1 MNLIDK
7 ISEKAEGLFNRKAEG
22 TYQQL
27 FRYTLTG
34 GVAFLAD
41 IGALYICTEFLD
53 MHYLIS
59 TAAGFCIGL
68 IINYI
73 LSINWVFSGRKMKNR
88 YAEFSIFAIIGIVGL
103 GLNEILMYSFT
114 DLLGIYYVYSKLIT
128 TVIVLFWNFF
138 ARKLVLFNQ

>member
-1 MNLIDK
+1 MNFPDRLIK
-7 ISEKAEGLFNRKAEG
+7 NAEALLTGKASA
-22 TYQQL
+22 TTIQL

-41 IGALYICTEFLD
+41 LGTLFACTEYLKI
-53 MHYLIS
+53 HYLVS
-59 TAAGFCIGL
+59 TAAGFCVGL
-68 IINYI
+68 IINYA

-88 YAEFSIFAIIGIVGL
+88 FAEFSVFAVIGVIGL
-103 GLNEILMYSFT
+103 GLNEILMYGFT

-138 ARKLVLFNQ
+138 ARKFILFNS